1 MTHRLRAV
9 AFDVDAASL
18 ISLREALPEW
28 EIEVVNGATAAS
40 LTQARNPGGADLLI
54 VMAREK
60 VAETVGLCRF
70 LVGCGVLSIDSGNE
84 VAETSRLHR
93 SGQNQGCADAPL
105 LVLVPSGHEPLV
117 RVALEAGAHSCLV
130 LPIHSKEVASVLAHA
145 RAGNQPG
152 RHTLNLDQAQS
163 EDRWRDDGGEG

>member
-84 VAETSRLHR
+84 VAETSLHS
-93 SGQNQGCADAPL
+93 SGQNQECADAPL

-117 RVALEAGAHSCLV
+117 RAALEAGAHRCLV
-130 LPIHSKEVASVLAHA
+130 LPVHSKEVASVVAHA
-145 RAGNQPG
+145 LPGNQPG
-152 RHTLNLDQAQS
+152 RITLNLDQSQS

>member
-28 EIEVVNGATAAS
+28 EIEEVNGATAAS
-40 LTQARNPGGADLLI
+40 LTQAQNPGGADLLI

-70 LVGCGVLSIDSGNE
+70 LVGCGVLSIDSGKE
-84 VAETSRLHR
+84 VAETSGLHR

-105 LVLVPSGHEPLV
+105 LVLVPSGHEPLA
-117 RVALEAGAHSCLV
+117 RVASEAAAHSRLV
-130 LPIHSKEVASVLAHA
+130 PALHSTEASRLLAAA
-145 RAGNQPG
+145 R
-152 RHTLNLDQAQS
+152 
-163 EDRWRDDGGEG
+163 